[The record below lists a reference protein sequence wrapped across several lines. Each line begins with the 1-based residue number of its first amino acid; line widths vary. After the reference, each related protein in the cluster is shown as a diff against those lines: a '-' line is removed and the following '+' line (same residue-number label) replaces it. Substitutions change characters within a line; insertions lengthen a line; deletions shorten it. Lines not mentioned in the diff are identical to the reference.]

1 MCVEV
6 MISPFG
12 ILIEMGLYVLCLL
25 TQGVSSVM
33 KWPVVPE
40 SATACGAVSTLLDEP
55 TVEVEDERVFGITKS
70 LKKLC
75 STTEFSSPICHSG
88 L

>member
-1 MCVEV
+1 
-6 MISPFG
+6 
-12 ILIEMGLYVLCLL
+12 
-25 TQGVSSVM
+25 M

-70 LKKLC
+70 LKFYVLLLNFHPQFVILVCEEYFPPWGLC
-75 STTEFSSPICHSG
+75 VLPP
-88 L
+88 